1 MSYILNGKAMIN
13 LLIVGLIKETL
24 YKMSQYFPKSYKNFG
39 GNIDFKVDLSNYTT
53 KEDLTN
59 ATGVDTSN

>member
-24 YKMSQYFPKSYKNFG
+24 YKMSQYFPKTYKNFG